1 MVLSSHKEFL
11 QETLIPIRLS
21 GITKSNQPFILSLW
35 YVYMDDKIYLA
46 TPKTAKVVKYLLN
59 EPRCAFEIASDTPP
73 YCGIRGQAEARI
85 LEFKGDEILKV
96 LLSRYLGGLES
107 PLAKKLMKRSVEEV
121 AIELTPIKI
130 YQWNF
135 TDRMKDSI
143 HSLSMKSCPEMEE
156 N

>member
-1 MVLSSHKEFL
+1 MILSSHKDFL
-11 QETLIPIRLS
+11 QKTLIPIRLS

-35 YVYMDDKIYLA
+35 YAYLDDKIYLA

-59 EPRCAFEIASDTPP
+59 NPICAFEIASDNPP

-85 LEFKGDEILKV
+85 LESKGNKILKI
-96 LLSRYLGGLES
+96 LLSRYLGGFEN
-107 PLAKKLMKRSVEEV
+107 PLAIKLINRSVKEV
-121 AIELTPIKI
+121 AIELTPTKI

-143 HSLSMKSCPEMEE
+143 ESFTKKICPDSEVK
-156 N
+156 